1 VEGVVEGGSR
11 GMEGNRGVEVVGSG
25 GSHYWGDPASPRVY
39 LAIITFN
46 TCEQTLDNLHFH
58 GFLKLEFQPLDAI
71 PSPFR

>member
-1 VEGVVEGGSR
+1 VEWRGVVEGSR
-11 GMEGNRGVEVVGSG
+11 GGDPWRGVGSG

-46 TCEQTLDNLHFH
+46 TCEQTLDSLHFH
-58 GFLKLEFQPLDAI
+58 AFLKLECQPLDAI